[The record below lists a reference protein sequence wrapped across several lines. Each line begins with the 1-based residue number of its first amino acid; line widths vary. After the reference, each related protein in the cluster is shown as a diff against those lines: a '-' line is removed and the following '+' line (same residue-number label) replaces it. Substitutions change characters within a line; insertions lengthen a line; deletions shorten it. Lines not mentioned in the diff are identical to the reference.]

1 MRISDWSSDV
11 CSSDLNGRQPKHPHD
26 HPEHLCAAERQA
38 KLLDCIIH
46 REGIVEPQ
54 VVAVSGGEEC
64 EDEAT
69 SIEQGSDAN
78 LQIVLSQM
86 ARRQARKIHDVP
98 QCCGNR
104 GPREEKPGIAPGIT
118 KPKAYKPGHHNA
130 GGCTCIKPAD
140 RPIPPAALQSYW
152 EQLDRK

>member
-1 MRISDWSSDV
+1 MIRRPPRSTRTDTLFSYTTLFRS
-11 CSSDLNGRQPKHPHD
+11 
-26 HPEHLCAAERQA
+26 
-38 KLLDCIIH
+38 
-46 REGIVEPQ
+46 IVEPQ

-118 KPKAYKPGHHNA
+118 KPKAYQPGHHNA
-130 GGCTCIKPAD
+130 GGCTCINRAD
-140 RPIPPAALQSYW
+140 RPIPPAARSDEHTSELQSLMRPSY
-152 EQLDRK
+152 

>member
-1 MRISDWSSDV
+1 MIRRPPRSTRTDTLFSYTTLFRS
-11 CSSDLNGRQPKHPHD
+11 
-26 HPEHLCAAERQA
+26 
-38 KLLDCIIH
+38 
-46 REGIVEPQ
+46 IVEPQ

-86 ARRQARKIHDVP
+86 ARRQASKIHDVP

-104 GPREEKPGIAPGIT
+104 GPREANPGIAPGIT
-118 KPKAYKPGHHNA
+118 KTKDRNSDVA
-130 GGCTCIKPAD
+130 GKRGEVQEAHGG
-140 RPIPPAALQSYW
+140 RGG
-152 EQLDRK
+152 

>member
-1 MRISDWSSDV
+1 MIRRPPRSTRTDTLFSYTTLFRS
-11 CSSDLNGRQPKHPHD
+11 
-26 HPEHLCAAERQA
+26 
-38 KLLDCIIH
+38 
-46 REGIVEPQ
+46 IVEPQ

-86 ARRQARKIHDVP
+86 PRRQARKIHDVP

-104 GPREEKPGIAPGIT
+104 GPREEKPGLAPGIT
-118 KPKAYKPGHHNA
+118 KPRSEEH
-130 GGCTCIKPAD
+130 TS
-140 RPIPPAALQSYW
+140 ALQSLMRISHADFCSNKTH
-152 EQLDRK
+152 QLIHI